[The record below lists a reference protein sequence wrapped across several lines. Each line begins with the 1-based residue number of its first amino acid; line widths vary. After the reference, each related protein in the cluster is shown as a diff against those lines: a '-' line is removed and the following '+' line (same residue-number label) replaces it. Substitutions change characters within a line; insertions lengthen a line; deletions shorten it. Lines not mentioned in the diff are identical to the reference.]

1 MTVEVRVCDDV
12 EDLARAGANYLGE
25 LGRER
30 TARGTFAVA
39 FSGGR
44 TPWRM
49 LDHWAA
55 QPVEWARTVVYQVDE
70 RVAPTGS
77 DERNLTHL
85 DAALSSRATR
95 IEAMDVTSDDLNDAA
110 NTYASRLPI
119 RFDLIHLGL
128 GADGHCASLV
138 PNDPVLDVQDRLVAL
153 SGPYQGTRR
162 MTLTYPALARA
173 DHVLWLVNGADKRD
187 ALAQLLDGDP
197 SIPAGRVDVRHSLV
211 LADRAAMN
219 S

>member
-1 MTVEVRVCDDV
+1 MTIELRVCDDV
-12 EDLARAGANYLGE
+12 ESLARAGANYLGE
-25 LGRER
+25 RAREV
-30 TARGTFAVA
+30 TSPTTFSVA
-39 FSGGR
+39 FSGGK

-49 LDHWAA
+49 LDHWTN
-55 QPVEWARTVVYQVDE
+55 QSVEWGRTVVYQVDE

-85 DAALSSRATR
+85 EASLSSLSTR

-110 NTYASRLPI
+110 NTYASRLPAH
-119 RFDLIHLGL
+119 FDVVHLGL

-173 DHVLWLVNGADKRD
+173 KHVLWVVSGADKRD
-187 ALAQLLDGDP
+187 ALARLLDGDP
-197 SIPAGRVDVRHSLV
+197 SIPAGRVDVRRALV
-211 LADRAAMN
+211 LADRAAMT